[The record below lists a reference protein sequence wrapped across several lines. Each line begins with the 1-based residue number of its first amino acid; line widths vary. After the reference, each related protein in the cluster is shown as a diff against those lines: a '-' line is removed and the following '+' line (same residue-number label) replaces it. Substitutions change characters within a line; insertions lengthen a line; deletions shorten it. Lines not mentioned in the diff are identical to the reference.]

1 MNNTNPSSTPLFS
14 GKPTPPPYTEDGGG
28 TTPPPFN
35 DGVTPQ
41 LFEEPV
47 TPQRHR
53 PIEPLKK
60 NVVNKVVLIAAVI
73 LVVALLL
80 IGYYAVKKTAVAPV
94 TKKTEK
100 MAAAPQAD
108 SDSDSHITY
117 QEITGEE
124 AEAMMREHMAEMEK
138 MEKIMEEMMAG
149 DPFADMDRMEEMM
162 GDDEFATTP
171 PSYQEHKR
179 KPAKSGEIRLAGSVG
194 NGHFVM
200 VLNTKDPNNIT
211 GTAATV
217 VGGKERT
224 QYRLLGIGSG
234 RDLTVSVYDK
244 KNKIVGTLSGTYDGY
259 EFSGVYTTDDGESPF
274 RMMAQ

>member
-1 MNNTNPSSTPLFS
+1 
-14 GKPTPPPYTEDGGG
+14 
-28 TTPPPFN
+28 
-35 DGVTPQ
+35 
-41 LFEEPV
+41 
-47 TPQRHR
+47 
-53 PIEPLKK
+53 
-60 NVVNKVVLIAAVI
+60 
-73 LVVALLL
+73 
-80 IGYYAVKKTAVAPV
+80 
-94 TKKTEK
+94 
-100 MAAAPQAD
+100 MAATAPQT
-108 SDSDSHITY
+108 DSHITY

-179 KPAKSGEIRLAGSVG
+179 KAAKSGEIRLAGSVG

-217 VGGKERT
+217 VGGKEHT

>member
-1 MNNTNPSSTPLFS
+1 
-14 GKPTPPPYTEDGGG
+14 
-28 TTPPPFN
+28 
-35 DGVTPQ
+35 
-41 LFEEPV
+41 
-47 TPQRHR
+47 
-53 PIEPLKK
+53 
-60 NVVNKVVLIAAVI
+60 
-73 LVVALLL
+73 
-80 IGYYAVKKTAVAPV
+80 
-94 TKKTEK
+94 
-100 MAAAPQAD
+100 MADAPQA
-108 SDSDSHITY
+108 DSDSHITY

-162 GDDEFATTP
+162 GGEEFSTTP

-179 KPAKSGEIRLAGSVG
+179 KAAKSGEIRLAGSVG

-217 VGGKERT
+217 VGGKERK

>member
-1 MNNTNPSSTPLFS
+1 MNNTNPYSTPQFS
-14 GKPTPPPYTEDGGG
+14 GKPTPPPYTEEDGGG

-35 DGVTPQ
+35 NGVTPQ
-41 LFEEPV
+41 LFEEPA

-73 LVVALLL
+73 LVVGLLL
-80 IGYYAVKKTAVAPV
+80 IGYYAVKKTTVAPV
-94 TKKTEK
+94 AKKTDK
-100 MAAAPQAD
+100 MASTAPQAD
-108 SDSDSHITY
+108 SDSHVTY

-162 GDDEFATTP
+162 GDEEFSTTP

-179 KPAKSGEIRLAGSVG
+179 KTAKSGEIRLAGSVG

-274 RMMAQ
+274 RMKAQ

>member
-1 MNNTNPSSTPLFS
+1 MNNTNPSPTPQFS
-14 GKPTPPPYTEDGGG
+14 GKPTPPPYIEDGGG
-28 TTPPPFN
+28 STPPPFN

-41 LFEEPV
+41 LFEEPA
-47 TPQRHR
+47 TTQRHR

-60 NVVNKVVLIAAVI
+60 NVINKVVVIAAVI
-73 LVVALLL
+73 LVVGLLL

-100 MAAAPQAD
+100 MAAAPQT
-108 SDSDSHITY
+108 DSHITY

-124 AEAMMREHMAEMEK
+124 AEAMMKEHMAEMEK

-162 GDDEFATTP
+162 GDEEFSTTP

-179 KPAKSGEIRLAGSVG
+179 KAAKSGEIRLVGSVG

>member
-14 GKPTPPPYTEDGGG
+14 GKPTPPPYTEEDGGG

-35 DGVTPQ
+35 EGVTPQ
-41 LFEEPV
+41 LFEEPA
-47 TPQRHR
+47 TTQRHR

-60 NVVNKVVLIAAVI
+60 NVVNKVVVIVAVI
-73 LVVALLL
+73 LVVGLLL

-100 MAAAPQAD
+100 MADAPQA
-108 SDSDSHITY
+108 DSDSHITY

-162 GDDEFATTP
+162 GGEEFSTTP

-179 KPAKSGEIRLAGSVG
+179 KAAKSGEIRLAGSVG

-217 VGGKERT
+217 VGGKERK

>member
-14 GKPTPPPYTEDGGG
+14 GKPTPPPYTEEDGGG

-41 LFEEPV
+41 LFEEPA
-47 TPQRHR
+47 TTQRHR

-60 NVVNKVVLIAAVI
+60 NVVNKVVVIVAVI
-73 LVVALLL
+73 LVVGLLL

-100 MAAAPQAD
+100 MAAAPQTD
-108 SDSDSHITY
+108 SDSQITY

-124 AEAMMREHMAEMEK
+124 AEAMMKEHMAEMEK

-179 KPAKSGEIRLAGSVG
+179 KAVKSGEIRLAGSVG

-259 EFSGVYTTDDGESPF
+259 EFSGVYTTDEGESPF

>member
-1 MNNTNPSSTPLFS
+1 MNNTSPSSTPQFS
-14 GKPTPPPYTEDGGG
+14 GKPTPPPYTEEDGGG

-41 LFEEPV
+41 LFEEPAA
-47 TPQRHR
+47 THRHR

-60 NVVNKVVLIAAVI
+60 NVVNKVVVIVAVI
-73 LVVALLL
+73 LVVGLLL

-100 MAAAPQAD
+100 MATAPQA
-108 SDSDSHITY
+108 DSDSHITY

-162 GDDEFATTP
+162 GDDEIATTP

-179 KPAKSGEIRLAGSVG
+179 KAAKSGEIRLAGSVG

>member
-1 MNNTNPSSTPLFS
+1 MNNTNPSSTPQFS

-35 DGVTPQ
+35 EGVTPQ
-41 LFEEPV
+41 LFEEPT

-60 NVVNKVVLIAAVI
+60 NVVNKVVVIAAVI
-73 LVVALLL
+73 LVVGLLL

-100 MAAAPQAD
+100 MAAATQT
-108 SDSDSHITY
+108 DSDSHITY

-149 DPFADMDRMEEMM
+149 DPFTDMDRMEEMM

-179 KPAKSGEIRLAGSVG
+179 KAAKSGEIRLVGSVG

-211 GTAATV
+211 GTTATV

-244 KNKIVGTLSGTYDGY
+244 KNKIVGTLSGTYDGH

>member
-1 MNNTNPSSTPLFS
+1 MNNSNPSSTPQFS
-14 GKPTPPPYTEDGGG
+14 GKPTPHPYTEDGGG
-28 TTPPPFN
+28 STPPPFN
-35 DGVTPQ
+35 EGVTPQ

-47 TPQRHR
+47 TTQRHR

-60 NVVNKVVLIAAVI
+60 NVVNKVVVIAAVI
-73 LVVALLL
+73 LVVGLLL
-80 IGYYAVKKTAVAPV
+80 IGYYAVKKTAVAPF

-100 MAAAPQAD
+100 MEAAPQA
-108 SDSDSHITY
+108 DSDSHITY

-124 AEAMMREHMAEMEK
+124 AEAMMREHMAEMKK

-162 GDDEFATTP
+162 GDNEFATTP

-179 KPAKSGEIRLAGSVG
+179 KAAKSGEIRLAGSVG

>member
-1 MNNTNPSSTPLFS
+1 MM
-14 GKPTPPPYTEDGGG
+14 G
-28 TTPPPFN
+28 
-35 DGVTPQ
+35 
-41 LFEEPV
+41 
-47 TPQRHR
+47 
-53 PIEPLKK
+53 
-60 NVVNKVVLIAAVI
+60 
-73 LVVALLL
+73 
-80 IGYYAVKKTAVAPV
+80 
-94 TKKTEK
+94 
-100 MAAAPQAD
+100 
-108 SDSDSHITY
+108 
-117 QEITGEE
+117 GEE
-124 AEAMMREHMAEMEK
+124 
-138 MEKIMEEMMAG
+138 
-149 DPFADMDRMEEMM
+149 FS
-162 GDDEFATTP
+162 TTL

-179 KPAKSGEIRLAGSVG
+179 KAAKSGEIRLAGSVG

-217 VGGKERT
+217 VGGKERK

>member
-28 TTPPPFN
+28 STPPPFN

-41 LFEEPV
+41 LFEEPA

-60 NVVNKVVLIAAVI
+60 NVVNKVMVIVAVI
-73 LVVALLL
+73 LVAGLLL

-100 MAAAPQAD
+100 MAAAPQA
-108 SDSDSHITY
+108 DSDSHITY

-162 GDDEFATTP
+162 GDEEFSTAP

-179 KPAKSGEIRLAGSVG
+179 KAAKSGEIRLAGSVG
-194 NGHFVM
+194 KGHFVM

-259 EFSGVYTTDDGESPF
+259 EFSGVFTTDDGESPF

>member
-28 TTPPPFN
+28 STPPPFN

-41 LFEEPV
+41 LFEEPA

-60 NVVNKVVLIAAVI
+60 NVVNKVMVIAAVI
-73 LVVALLL
+73 LVAGLLL

-108 SDSDSHITY
+108 SDSHITY

-138 MEKIMEEMMAG
+138 MEKIREEMMAG

-162 GDDEFATTP
+162 GDEEFSTAP

-179 KPAKSGEIRLAGSVG
+179 KAAKSGEIRLAGSVG
-194 NGHFVM
+194 KGHFVM

>member
-28 TTPPPFN
+28 STPPPFN

-41 LFEEPV
+41 LFEEPA

-60 NVVNKVVLIAAVI
+60 NVVNKVMVIAAVI
-73 LVVALLL
+73 LVAGLLL
-80 IGYYAVKKTAVAPV
+80 IGYYAVEKTAVAPV

-100 MAAAPQAD
+100 MAAAPQA
-108 SDSDSHITY
+108 DSDSHITY

-162 GDDEFATTP
+162 GDEEFSTAP

-179 KPAKSGEIRLAGSVG
+179 KAAKSGEIRLAGSVG
-194 NGHFVM
+194 KGHFVM

>member
-1 MNNTNPSSTPLFS
+1 MNNTNPSSTPQFS
-14 GKPTPPPYTEDGGG
+14 GKPTPSPYPEEDGGG

-60 NVVNKVVLIAAVI
+60 NVVNKVVVIAAVI
-73 LVVALLL
+73 LVVGLLL
-80 IGYYAVKKTAVAPV
+80 IGYYAVKKTDVAPV

-100 MAAAPQAD
+100 MAAAPQA
-108 SDSDSHITY
+108 DSDSHITY

-162 GDDEFATTP
+162 GDDEFATTS
-171 PSYQEHKR
+171 PSYQDHKR
-179 KPAKSGEIRLAGSVG
+179 KPTKSGEIRLAGSVG

>member
-1 MNNTNPSSTPLFS
+1 MNNSNPSSTPQFS
-14 GKPTPPPYTEDGGG
+14 GKPTPHPYTEDGGG
-28 TTPPPFN
+28 STPPPFN
-35 DGVTPQ
+35 EGVTPQ

-47 TPQRHR
+47 TTQRHR

-60 NVVNKVVLIAAVI
+60 NVVNKVVVVAAVI
-73 LVVALLL
+73 LVVGLLL

-100 MAAAPQAD
+100 IAAAPQA
-108 SDSDSHITY
+108 DSDSHITY

-162 GDDEFATTP
+162 GDEEFSTTP

-179 KPAKSGEIRLAGSVG
+179 KAAKSGEIRLVGSVG
-194 NGHFVM
+194 KGHFVM

>member
-1 MNNTNPSSTPLFS
+1 MNNINPYSTPQFS

-47 TPQRHR
+47 TPQHHR
-53 PIEPLKK
+53 TIEPLKK
-60 NVVNKVVLIAAVI
+60 NVVNKVVVIAAVI
-73 LVVALLL
+73 LVVGLLL

-100 MAAAPQAD
+100 IAAAPQA
-108 SDSDSHITY
+108 DSHITY

-162 GDDEFATTP
+162 GDEEFSTTP

-179 KPAKSGEIRLAGSVG
+179 KAAKSGEIRLAGSVG
-194 NGHFVM
+194 NGNFVM

>member
-14 GKPTPPPYTEDGGG
+14 GKPTPPPYTEEDGGG

-41 LFEEPV
+41 LFEEPA
-47 TPQRHR
+47 TTQRHR

-60 NVVNKVVLIAAVI
+60 NVVNKVVVIAAVI
-73 LVVALLL
+73 LVVGLLL

-108 SDSDSHITY
+108 SDFHITY

-179 KPAKSGEIRLAGSVG
+179 KAAKSGEIRLAGSVG
-194 NGHFVM
+194 KGHFVM

-274 RMMAQ
+274 RMIAQ